1 MKQAWITVAA
11 FVAGT
16 ILGFLAIGGGYI
28 AWAIATEYVDREG
41 ATGMGVIFIEAPI
54 GGLLIG
60 GVSALIASR
69 ILRSRQRL

>member
-16 ILGFLAIGGGYI
+16 ILGFIAIGGGYI
-28 AWAIATEYVDREG
+28 AWAVATDYFDREG
-41 ATGMGVIFIEAPI
+41 ATGMAVIFIEAPL

-60 GVSALIASR
+60 GIAALVTSR
-69 ILRSRQRL
+69 ILRKRQQS